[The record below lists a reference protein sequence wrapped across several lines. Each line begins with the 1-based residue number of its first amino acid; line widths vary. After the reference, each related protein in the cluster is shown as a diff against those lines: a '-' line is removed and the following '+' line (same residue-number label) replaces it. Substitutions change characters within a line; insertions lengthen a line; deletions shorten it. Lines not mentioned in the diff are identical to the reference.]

1 MPITERAAALLAD
14 IRAGFS
20 VQPKSL
26 PPKWFYDEKGSILFD
41 QITQLSEYYPTR
53 VERGILAERAGEIA
67 ELTQPQTLIEL
78 GSGTSEK
85 TRLLLSALVATGTL
99 SQFTPFDVDPWVL
112 RAASQA
118 IGREYPQ
125 LSVLA
130 QVGDF
135 TTDLPKLAAQLGPG
149 PALII
154 FLGSTIGNFEPA
166 ARGQFLYALGQVLRP
181 GDYLLLGTD
190 LVKDPSRL
198 VAAYSDATGVTAAF
212 NLNLLTVI
220 NRELGANFYLDNFQ
234 HEAYWNPQQEWIEM
248 RLRTMR
254 AHQVSVAD
262 LTIDFTA
269 NEYIRTE
276 VSAKFR
282 PGGLATELGLAGFSQ
297 DYWWQDPA
305 GDFGLSLA
313 RRN

>member
-1 MPITERAAALLAD
+1 MSITEKAAALLAD

-20 VQPKSL
+20 VHPKSL

-41 QITQLSEYYPTR
+41 QITQLPEYYPTR
-53 VERGILAERAGEIA
+53 VERGILAERASQIA
-67 ELTQPQTLIEL
+67 ELTQAQTLIEL

-85 TRLLLSALVATGTL
+85 TRLLLSAFVATGTL
-99 SQFTPFDVDPWVL
+99 TQFTPFDVDPWVL

-125 LSVLA
+125 LSVVE
-130 QVGDF
+130 QIGDF
-135 TTDLPKLAAQLGPG
+135 TTDLPKLAQQFGPG
-149 PALII
+149 PTLII

-166 ARGQFLYALGQVLRP
+166 ARSHFLRTLGQVLRP

-190 LVKDPSRL
+190 LVKDPERL
-198 VAAYSDATGVTAAF
+198 VAAYSDNAGVTAAF

-220 NRELGANFYLDNFQ
+220 NRELGANFHLDRFR
-234 HEAYWNPQQEWIEM
+234 HEAYWDPQQEWVEM
-248 RLRTMR
+248 RLRAVFT
-254 AHQVSVAD
+254 HQVTVAD
-262 LTIDFTA
+262 LTIDFAA
-269 NEYIRTE
+269 NEYLRTE

-282 PGGLATELGLAGFSQ
+282 PGGVAAELGLAGFSQ

-313 RRN
+313 RRT